1 MRDRKFILLAAPALV
16 FALAFGCKKN
26 ESANTDT
33 AAATT
38 DTTTSSA
45 STAVSSTDTSGTTT
59 TNPDTSGTTSTAPAA
74 TALSDDDKKFAMK
87 VAEGGL
93 AEVNLGGIA
102 ASKGTNADVKSFGQR
117 MQTDHGKANDELKQW
132 ASSKSFDL
140 PTQPNAQM
148 QKTATEL
155 SGKSGAAFDKAYMQ
169 DMVKDHDKDVKE
181 FQDAS
186 KKVKDPDLKSWI
198 DKTLPV
204 IQDHDK
210 MAHDIVKKL
219 K

>member
-1 MRDRKFILLAAPALV
+1 MRSRKIILLAAPALV

-38 DTTTSSA
+38 DTSTSSA
-45 STAVSSTDTSGTTT
+45 STSVSSTDTSGTTT
-59 TNPDTSGTTSTAPAA
+59 TNPTTSTTSTAPV
-74 TALSDDDKKFAMK
+74 ALADDDKKFAMK
-87 VAEGGL
+87 AAEGGL
-93 AEVNLGGIA
+93 GEVNLGGIA
-102 ASKGTNADVKSFGQR
+102 ASKATNADVKSFGQR
-117 MQTDHGKANDELKQW
+117 MQTDHGKAGDELKQW
-132 ASSKSFDL
+132 ASTKGFDL
-140 PTQPNAQM
+140 PTQPNAET
-148 QKTATEL
+148 QKAATEL
-155 SGKSGAAFDKAYMQ
+155 SAKSGAAFDKAYME

-181 FQDAS
+181 FQEAS

-204 IQDHDK
+204 VQDHDK
-210 MAHDIVKKL
+210 MAHDIAKKL

>member
-1 MRDRKFILLAAPALV
+1 MRNRKFILLAAPALV

-38 DTTTSSA
+38 DTSTSSA
-45 STAVSSTDTSGTTT
+45 STSVSSTDTSGTTT
-59 TNPDTSGTTSTAPAA
+59 TNTTTTSGTTSTAPAA
-74 TALSDDDKKFAMK
+74 ALSDDDKKFAMK
-87 VAEGGL
+87 AAEGGL
-93 AEVNLGGIA
+93 SEVNLGGIA
-102 ASKGTNADVKSFGQR
+102 ASKATNADVKAFGQR
-117 MQTDHGKANDELKQW
+117 MQTDHGKAGDELKQW
-132 ASSKSFDL
+132 ASSKGFDL
-140 PTQPNAQM
+140 PTQPNAEA

-181 FQDAS
+181 FEEAS
-186 KKVKDPDLKSWI
+186 KKVKDPDLKSWV

-210 MAHDIVKKL
+210 MAHDIAKKL

>member
-1 MRDRKFILLAAPALV
+1 MRNRKFILLAAPALV

-38 DTTTSSA
+38 DTSTSSA
-45 STAVSSTDTSGTTT
+45 STAVSSTDTSGTTS
-59 TNPDTSGTTSTAPAA
+59 TSPAPV
-74 TALSDDDKKFAMK
+74 ALADDDKQFAMK
-87 VAEGGL
+87 AAEGGL
-93 AEVNLGGIA
+93 GEVTLGGIA
-102 ASKGTNADVKSFGQR
+102 ASKATNADVKSFGQR
-117 MQTDHGKANDELKQW
+117 MQTDHGKAGDELKQW
-132 ASSKSFDL
+132 ASTKGFDL
-140 PTQPNAQM
+140 PTQPNGAA

-155 SGKSGAAFDKAYMQ
+155 SGKSGAAFDKAYMD

-181 FQDAS
+181 FQEAS

-210 MAHDIVKKL
+210 MAHDIAKKL